1 MKHRLY
7 KLESKFTILGMG
19 WLDWAIVLGAFIF
32 STQVLGAFA
41 TPRLKFFLCLLVTAL
56 VYWAWFL
63 IKDKVPDKFPEH
75 FVVWLGEPEVYRC
88 VPDTQNVPLVVD
100 PEQVRPRAPEGAL
113 WKRGGKPG
121 KHRIAETFAEE
132 VRTRGVA
139 YER

>member
-7 KLESKFTILGMG
+7 KLESKFTVLGMG
-19 WLDWAIVLGAFIF
+19 WLDWAVILGTFVF
-32 STQVLGAFA
+32 SVQVLGAFA
-41 TPRLKFFLCLLVTAL
+41 TPRLKFFLCLLVTAF

-88 VPDTQNVPLVVD
+88 VPDTKNVPLVVD
-100 PEQVRPRAPEGAL
+100 FEQVRPRKRRAWRGRRGAPLATG
-113 WKRGGKPG
+113 
-121 KHRIAETFAEE
+121 EE
-132 VRTRGVA
+132 VPRGVA